1 MVSNGGEMPFSE
13 RMGYREQRP
22 IQIESMD
29 LALRNGLFNVALGFL
44 LVGLAKFYTSERAP
58 CVRNFNNAW
67 SLFFKLPLHTSPA
80 NHVGNKQGNDFIY
93 KFFKEEEWNRVYDFV
108 EFLVEQSR
116 GQLASAFNGVL
127 KSEVSGYR
135 ILEGIVVP
143 ISDSVQI
150 DAIRSGL
157 EASAANP
164 LRGAHEHLASS
175 LRLLSDRD
183 NPDYRNSVKEA
194 ISAIESAAAVLTGAK
209 KPDLKDALRVLEGK
223 ARLHPA
229 LQGAF
234 VKLYGWTS
242 DEEGVRHALME
253 ESSLDFADAQFMLV
267 ACSAFVHYL
276 VAKAAD

>member
-1 MVSNGGEMPFSE
+1 MPFSE

-29 LALRNGLFNVALGFL
+29 LAVRNGLFNVARDFL
-44 LVGLAKFYTSERAP
+44 LVGLAKNINERRLS
-58 CVRNFNNAW
+58 VERFNKAW

-80 NHVGNKQGNDFIY
+80 NYAGDKDATEFIY
-93 KFFKEEEWNRVYDFV
+93 KYFKEADWNRVYDFV

-116 GQLASAFNGVL
+116 GGLASAFNEVL
-127 KSEVSGYR
+127 EREVSGYR
-135 ILEGIVVP
+135 ILKGIVIP
-143 ISDSVQI
+143 ISDSAQI

-157 EASAANP
+157 EASAADP

-175 LRLLSDRD
+175 LRLLSNRD

-194 ISAIESAAAVLTGAK
+194 ISAIESAASVLTGAK
-209 KPDLKDALRVLEGK
+209 KPELKDAMRVLEDKG
-223 ARLHPA
+223 RLHPA
-229 LQGAF
+229 LRGAF
-234 VKLYGWTS
+234 AKLYGWTS
-242 DEEGVRHALME
+242 DEDGIRHALME